1 MNFPDPSSSSNGSL
15 GAYLSAIL
23 YTGKCL
29 GYEKKPIT
37 GAAAVALA
45 AVPANAR
52 LAVCVLEA
60 DASLVGQARVA
71 RYREDGVA
79 DPTAAEGMPV
89 GDNGVFELTGDNIT
103 AFRMISMDPAKTHNL
118 RVQYYGS
125 N

>member
-29 GYEKKPIT
+29 GYEKLPIT
-37 GAAAVALA
+37 GGAAIALA
-45 AVPANAR
+45 AVAANAR
-52 LAVCVLEA
+52 LALCVLEA

-71 RYREDGVA
+71 RYREDGTA
-79 DPTAAEGMPV
+79 PTTAEGMPI
-89 GDNGVFELTGDNIT
+89 GDNGVFELTGENIA
-103 AFRMISMDPAKTHNL
+103 AFKAISLDPTKTHYL